1 MCHIYIRLI
10 FVNPNPIK
18 SFSYMQNDMKQN
30 SYENSYVIFFLLCQM
45 VQTNNLK
52 FLAIFGVQAYRVNCL
67 VQTQVD
73 KFKNLFSL

>member
-1 MCHIYIRLI
+1 
-10 FVNPNPIK
+10 
-18 SFSYMQNDMKQN
+18 MQNDIKQN
-30 SYENSYVIFFLLCQM
+30 SYENSYVIIFLTLSNGS
-45 VQTNNLK
+45 NNLK

>member
-1 MCHIYIRLI
+1 
-10 FVNPNPIK
+10 
-18 SFSYMQNDMKQN
+18 MQNDMKQN

-52 FLAIFGVQAYRVNCL
+52 FLAILGVQAYRVNCL

-73 KFKNLFSL
+73 KFKNIFSL

>member
-1 MCHIYIRLI
+1 
-10 FVNPNPIK
+10 
-18 SFSYMQNDMKQN
+18 MQNDIKQN
-30 SYENSYVIFFLLCQM
+30 SYENSYVIIFLTCQM

>member
-1 MCHIYIRLI
+1 
-10 FVNPNPIK
+10 
-18 SFSYMQNDMKQN
+18 MQNDMKQN

-73 KFKNLFSL
+73 KFKNIFSL